1 MRAMARR
8 DSAISRGFG
17 RAAAI
22 ALLALAAGC
31 GSPALLTKRDYAPA
45 TQALSQGRVDDARAS
60 IMPLGERGGFITTM
74 EKTYLALLE
83 GRPEIDDLARFAKV
97 IEDQLRYKVSR
108 EARTFFYVQTP
119 EDYYA
124 GEHEIIWMHM
134 LLSWGYSLRGKYEDA
149 CVEARNADNLLEL
162 PWSPVGRFDDPAM
175 RLFVAG
181 LWTMC
186 GDWKEARVD
195 LRAAARLDPS
205 LGWTKELSERETPP
219 QHLFIALGGIG
230 AEPYWDP
237 QWSVQPLRGGRKIG
251 FRLRGLKSSLD
262 IVDAHGLLFHSQRSP
277 DATPWYE
284 RHLARNNE
292 IQDLIE
298 DSHYAKDVVTEGSV
312 ATIKIGAYT
321 AIGLAW
327 GIGGT
332 VIGGA
337 IAYAG
342 AQNGGNADAVRL
354 GLTIIAAGWAKGWE
368 VMSRG
373 TRESTQEFKQ
383 QVDPSTGYR
392 LVRFLPDYL
401 WLAWSDRPV
410 SYPVEARTPRE
421 AKLALPNVLNRG
433 AAVSIVFVP
442 DVRAIDGSRR
452 GGTGY

>member
-1 MRAMARR
+1 MEVGQRR
-8 DSAISRGFG
+8 LTVSIAV
-17 RAAAI
+17 
-22 ALLALAAGC
+22 ALLVALAGGC
-31 GSPALLTKRDYAPA
+31 SNPALLTKQDYAPA
-45 TQALSQGRVDDARAS
+45 TEAISQGRIDDARAGL
-60 IMPLGERGGFITTM
+60 MPLGEQGGFITTM
-74 EKTYLALLE
+74 EKTYLALLQ
-83 GRPEIDDLARFAKV
+83 GRPEIDDLARFAKR
-97 IEDQLRYKVSR
+97 IEDQLRYRVSR

-149 CVEARNADNLLEL
+149 CVEARQADNLLEL

-186 GDWKEARVD
+186 GDWKEARID
-195 LRAAARLDPS
+195 LRAAASLDPS
-205 LGWTKELSERETPP
+205 LGWTKELSERDTPP
-219 QHLFIALGGIG
+219 AHLFIALGGIG

-251 FRLRGLKSSLD
+251 FRLRGLKSNLD
-262 IVDAHGLLFHSQRSP
+262 IVDSHGLLFHSQRSP
-277 DATPWYE
+277 DAMPWYE

-298 DSHYAKDVVTEGSV
+298 DSHYAKDVVTEGGV
-312 ATIKIGAYT
+312 ATVKIGAYT
-321 AIGLAW
+321 AVGLAW
-327 GIGGT
+327 GIAGT
-332 VIGGA
+332 VVGGA

-342 AQNGGNADAVRL
+342 AQASNSDAVTW
-354 GLTIIAAGWAKGWE
+354 GLVIIAAGWTKGWE
-368 VMSRG
+368 VMTTG
-373 TRESTQEFKQ
+373 ARESTQEFKQ
-383 QVDPSTGYR
+383 QVDPSAGYR

-421 AKLALPNVLNRG
+421 AKLAQPSVLNRG
-433 AAVSIVFVP
+433 AAVSIIFVP
-442 DVRAIDGSRR
+442 DVRATDRFGR
-452 GGTGY
+452 GRSGY